1 MSSSGGSTW
10 VKFFTNAGIPSPT
23 NATYAHIFIEN
34 RIQMDMLSEL
44 NNENLREMGIK
55 PMGDIISI
63 LRHAKSVTDQSVRE
77 KILSSEPARTIVK
90 VRPTSPVS
98 SSTVASVAVAVP
110 RRVLPEHE
118 GKYKVVLPKG
128 FTKKSRDM
136 LAKHSAMQMDKVDT
150 KKSVFE
156 RLQSSNDVEMADST
170 SNDTNVRINKV
181 SSSIFKRLGGYQ
193 EVEKVVNQKSSAF
206 AGILKNSPTKQPLRG
221 VVKHRV
227 NTKIVLNKPS
237 HRNLMDTDESE
248 DESEEK
254 MDSDDCKQVSF
265 SPKVEVLEI
274 EPRRQVVF
282 DGKKL
287 NRIKGLRTDGIV
299 RNKFGQFTIK
309 RAADPREHLHTV
321 KKTITM
327 KPKISPIKNS
337 KMRADQSPV
346 SVKSRLDLKTDF
358 KKMKL
363 GNNNK
368 NGSSNHINKSKPTS
382 VFNRLGNKK

>member
-23 NATYAHIFIEN
+23 NATYAHIFVEN
-34 RIQMDMLSEL
+34 RIQLDMLSEL

-77 KILSSEPARTIVK
+77 KILSLEPARTIVK

-128 FTKKSRDM
+128 VTKKSRDI
-136 LAKHSAMQMDKVDT
+136 LAKHSAMQMDKVDA
-150 KKSVFE
+150 KKSVFD
-156 RLQSSNDVEMADST
+156 RLQPTNDVEMADST
-170 SNDTNVRINKV
+170 SNETIVRVNKV

-193 EVEKVVNQKSSAF
+193 EVEK
-206 AGILKNSPTKQPLRG
+206 PLRG
-221 VVKHRV
+221 VVKNRV

-321 KKTITM
+321 KKTVTM

-363 GNNNK
+363 GNNK
-368 NGSSNHINKSKPTS
+368 NGSSNHINKNKQTS